1 MKRKNKSHKN
11 EGPIRRKFK
20 QGIPIKSLRMI
31 LTFFVLFVMLITTVF
46 TVFIYFLLGK
56 MFPDMTRYTMATSA
70 AAVLSSAIIGTVL
83 AAIVSKWF
91 LSPLQDMIYATEKV
105 SKGDFKVKVKENY
118 APKTELGILQRSF
131 NHMAQELDSIEMFRK
146 DFINNFSHEFKT
158 PMVSLRGFAHQ
169 LQAGGLT
176 EEEEREYIAIIAS
189 EADRL
194 TNMANNILMLSK
206 LENQK
211 IVTSKTRFDLD
222 EQIRTCLVLLEKQ
235 WSRKNLELDLDLDTV
250 SYCFNEA
257 MLSEVWMNLFS
268 NAIKFTPEYG
278 KISCVLRE
286 QDKTVRVVISDTGKG
301 MDAETLEHIFEK
313 FYQGDKSHAGEGNG
327 IGLTVVSRIMEL
339 CGGRITVESQPNMGS
354 VFTVILP
361 AMHEPDSV

>member
-1 MKRKNKSHKN
+1 M
-11 EGPIRRKFK
+11 
-20 QGIPIKSLRMI
+20 
-31 LTFFVLFVMLITTVF
+31 
-46 TVFIYFLLGK
+46 
-56 MFPDMTRYTMATSA
+56 
-70 AAVLSSAIIGTVL
+70 
-83 AAIVSKWF
+83 
-91 LSPLQDMIYATEKV
+91 
-105 SKGDFKVKVKENY
+105 
-118 APKTELGILQRSF
+118 
-131 NHMAQELDSIEMFRK
+131 
-146 DFINNFSHEFKT
+146 
-158 PMVSLRGFAHQ
+158 
-169 LQAGGLT
+169 
-176 EEEEREYIAIIAS
+176 
-189 EADRL
+189 
-194 TNMANNILMLSK
+194 
-206 LENQK
+206 
-211 IVTSKTRFDLD
+211 
-222 EQIRTCLVLLEKQ
+222 
-235 WSRKNLELDLDLDTV
+235 ELDLDLDTV

-339 CGGRITVESQPNMGS
+339 CGGRITVESQPDMGS

>member
-1 MKRKNKSHKN
+1 MKKRKFRKG

-31 LTFFVLFVMLITTVF
+31 LTIFVLFVMLITTAF
-46 TVFIYFLLGK
+46 TVLIYMLLLK
-56 MFPDMTRYTMATSA
+56 LFPGTAEYTVATMVSS
-70 AAVLSSAIIGTVL
+70 VLASAIIGTIL

-91 LSPLQDMIYATEKV
+91 LSPLRDMIYATEKV
-105 SKGDFKVKVKENY
+105 SRGDFTVKVRENY
-118 APKTELGILQRSF
+118 APKTELGVLQRSF
-131 NHMAQELDSIEMFRK
+131 NHMVQELDSIEMFRK

-158 PMVSLRGFAHQ
+158 PMVSIRGFAHQ

-176 EEEEREYIAIIAS
+176 AEEEREYIAIIAS

-211 IVTSKTRFDLD
+211 IVTDKITFDLD

-235 WSRKNLELDLDLDTV
+235 WSEKDLELDLELDTV
-250 SYCFNEA
+250 AYCFNEG
-257 MLSEVWMNLFS
+257 MLAEVWMNLFS
-268 NAIKFTPEYG
+268 NAIKFTPHGG

-286 QDKTVRVVISDTGKG
+286 NDSEIHVVISDTGKG
-301 MDAETLEHIFEK
+301 MSPETLEHIFEK
-313 FYQGDKSHAGEGNG
+313 FYQGDQSHAGEGNG
-327 IGLTVVSRIMEL
+327 IGLTVVSRILEL
-339 CGGRITVESQPNMGS
+339 CGGRITVESQLGMGS

-361 AMHEPDSV
+361 IAEAATQT